1 VKNLLYAFINEI
13 KKSVTDWEKGEEKK
27 RKEKKKEKK
36 KRINCTYLKL
46 SFSYVYIEVALCYAS
61 ISSFS

>member
-27 RKEKKKEKK
+27 K
-36 KRINCTYLKL
+36 KRKRRRGLTVPI
-46 SFSYVYIEVALCYAS
+46 
-61 ISSFS
+61 